1 MLHILYQIFKTII
14 KMNIIKKHER
24 VADNTTTM
32 IYVNKIE
39 IRITFKIKT
48 GYFLKII
55 TPETMKLLE
64 KYALFRNY

>member
-1 MLHILYQIFKTII
+1 
-14 KMNIIKKHER
+14 MNIIKKHER

-39 IRITFKIKT
+39 SRITFKIKT

>member
-24 VADNTTTM
+24 VADNTTIM

-55 TPETMKLLE
+55 TPEAMKLLE